1 MEITISEMTLDD
13 VVSVENTLL
22 KDFDDFWSV
31 QTLKEDLSTSLS
43 KYLVAK
49 KLNDVVRICG
59 NKNYFRYCRNYEHC
73 NEKKYAKYWYR
84 LTFTNRGNKIL

>member
-13 VVSVENTLL
+13 AISIENTLL

-43 KYLVAK
+43 KYFVAK
-49 KLNDVVRICG
+49 KINDVVRICRI
-59 NKNYFRYCRNYEHC
+59 KNHFRYC
-73 NEKKYAKYWYR
+73 
-84 LTFTNRGNKIL
+84 

>member
-13 VVSVENTLL
+13 AISIENTLL

-43 KYLVAK
+43 KYFVAK
-49 KLNDVVRICG
+49 KINDVVRIYRI
-59 NKNYFRYCRNYEHC
+59 KNHFRYC
-73 NEKKYAKYWYR
+73 
-84 LTFTNRGNKIL
+84 

>member
-13 VVSVENTLL
+13 VISIENTLL

-43 KYLVAK
+43 KYFVAK
-49 KLNDVVRICG
+49 KINDVVRICR
-59 NKNYFRYCRNYEHC
+59 NKKHFRYC
-73 NEKKYAKYWYR
+73 
-84 LTFTNRGNKIL
+84 